1 MALDPADLTDLG
13 ERLLADPLRNE
24 AACRAAVNRLYYAC
38 HLTARDQLYG
48 LDAGG
53 LSGRRPS
60 HVAVID
66 AVRSRHDVDAA
77 TRLDDLKRMREVAD
91 YVRDSEHSEVRAVFA
106 EAGASDWSELAD
118 VAVGI
123 TRRLL
128 PLLETIPAGQAQ
140 DA

>member
-1 MALDPADLTDLG
+1 MALDPAELTHVA
-13 ERLLADPLRNE
+13 ERLLADPQRNE
-24 AACRAAVNRLYYAC
+24 AACRTAVNRFYYAC

-48 LDAGG
+48 VDAGG
-53 LSGRRPS
+53 VSGRRPS
-60 HVAVID
+60 HVAVIE

-91 YVRDSEHSEVRAVFA
+91 YVRDSEHSEIRAVFA
-106 EAGASDWSELAD
+106 EAGVSDWAELAD
-118 VAVGI
+118 AAVAI

-128 PLLETIPAGQAQ
+128 PLLETIPAASTQ

>member
-1 MALDPADLTDLG
+1 MALDPAELADLA
-13 ERLLADPLRNE
+13 ERLLADPQRNE
-24 AACRAAVNRLYYAC
+24 ADCRAAVNRFYYAC

-53 LSGRRPS
+53 VSGRRPS

-91 YVRDSEHSEVRAVFA
+91 YVRDSEHSEVRAVFT

-118 VAVGI
+118 AAVAI

-128 PLLETIPAGQAQ
+128 PLLETIPAAQPQ